1 MKSTR
6 ILTFIFSLTSTLIFA
21 QHNHTVTEVTKPA
34 TLMSGLGNLHHP
46 VSTKNPEAQK
56 FFDQGLTLIYAFNH
70 EEAARSFQRAME
82 LDSGLAMAWWG
93 YALAIGPNYNESTI
107 DLQRMK
113 AAYEAMI
120 IASNKSVSNVHDAR
134 AYTTPAN
141 ERAYINALSKRF
153 SLEEKPDI
161 KKLGTDYSTA
171 MREVFRQ
178 FPDDLDAATLYA
190 DSLMNVQPWQL
201 WARDGKPLGNTE
213 EIVSVLESVL
223 RRDPQHI
230 GANHLYIHAVEAS
243 RNPQRG
249 LPSAG
254 VLGKLVPSAGH
265 LVHMPGHIYIR
276 TGDYAEAAKVN
287 IDAAN
292 VDRQYIKTTGANGMY
307 PAMYFSHNL
316 HFQVENFNRT
326 GQYAEASRAAREL
339 QANVQQHIKSMPM
352 VEGFM
357 PYPMFVLLRFG
368 KWGEMLKLPE
378 PDKSQAITTTV
389 WHYARGIALAA
400 TGKVAEAKREQQ
412 IFNSIVKDI
421 PGETPFGLNPA
432 KDVLA
437 IAQSVLEARINWAQG
452 NKPAAIEAWRKAV
465 AAQDTLNYDEPPG
478 WYFPV
483 RESLGAA
490 LLLNGEAAAA
500 EKIFR
505 EDLEFNPR
513 NGRSLFGLLESL
525 KAQGKNDAAQWVEA
539 EFKAA
544 WKNADVQLTRENL
557 L

>member
-1 MKSTR
+1 MKTTNLLLITLVS
-6 ILTFIFSLTSTLIFA
+6 SLTWTTILA
-21 QHNHTVTEVTKPA
+21 QHEHQATANTKPA
-34 TLMSGLGNLHHP
+34 TMMSGLGNLHHP

-70 EEAARSFQRAME
+70 EEATRSFQRAAE
-82 LDSGLAMAWWG
+82 LDPKLAMAWWG
-93 YALAIGPNYNESTI
+93 YALAVGPNYNESTI
-107 DLQRMK
+107 DPARMK
-113 AAYEAMI
+113 AAVEAMQK
-120 IASNKSVSNVHDAR
+120 AQA
-134 AYTTPAN
+134 
-141 ERAYINALSKRF
+141 ALSNASEAERVYIDAMTKRF
-153 SLEEKPDI
+153 SLEEKPDV

-201 WARDGKPLGNTE
+201 WSRDGKPLGNTE

-339 QANVQQHIKSMPM
+339 QANVQQHIKAMPM

-368 KWGEMLKLPE
+368 RWEQMLKLPE

-452 NKPAAIEAWRKAV
+452 NKSAAIEAWRKAV
-465 AAQDTLNYDEPPG
+465 VAQDALNYDEPPG

>member
-1 MKSTR
+1 MKHTR
-6 ILTFIFSLTSTLIFA
+6 IFLFLLAFGFTLTPILA
-21 QHNHTVTEVTKPA
+21 QHEHHTDTKPA
-34 TLMSGLGNLHHP
+34 TLMTGLGNLHHP
-46 VSTKNPEAQK
+46 VSTKNAEAQK

-70 EEAARSFQRAME
+70 EEAARSFQRAAE
-82 LDSGLAMAWWG
+82 LDPKLAMAWWG
-93 YALAIGPNYNESTI
+93 YALAVGPNYNESTI
-107 DLQRMK
+107 DPTRMK
-113 AAYEAMI
+113 AAVEAVQKAQALLAT
-120 IASNKSVSNVHDAR
+120 ASEAERIYLDAL
-134 AYTTPAN
+134 A
-141 ERAYINALSKRF
+141 KRF
-153 SLEEKPDI
+153 TLEANLDV
-161 KKLGTDYSTA
+161 KKLGTAYSDA
-171 MREVFRQ
+171 MREVYRR
-178 FPDDLDAATLYA
+178 FPDDLNAATLYA

-201 WARDGKPLGNTE
+201 WGKDGKPLGNTE

-249 LPSAG
+249 LPSASI
-254 VLGKLVPSAGH
+254 LGKLTPAAGH

-287 IDAAN
+287 IDAAA
-292 VDRQYIKTTGANGMY
+292 VDRQYIKASGANGMY

-326 GQYAEASRAAREL
+326 GQYSEARRAAREL
-339 QANVQQHIKSMPM
+339 QENVQQHVKAMPM
-352 VEGFM
+352 VEGFL

-368 KWGEMLKLPE
+368 KWDEVLKLAEPE
-378 PDKSQAITTTV
+378 KSLPIATTV

-400 TGKVAEAKREQQ
+400 TGKVSEAQNEQQ
-412 IFNSIVKDI
+412 TFHTIVQNI

-437 IAQSVLEARINWAQG
+437 IAEHVLAARIAWAQG
-452 NKPAAIEAWRKAV
+452 NKAAAIEAWRKAV
-465 AAQDTLNYDEPPG
+465 AAQDALNYDEPPG

-490 LLLNGEAAAA
+490 LLLNAEAVAA
-500 EKIFR
+500 EKVFR
-505 EDLEFNPR
+505 EDLEVNPR
-513 NGRSLFGLLESL
+513 NGRALFGLLESL
-525 KAQGKNDAAQWVEA
+525 KAQGKHDAVRWVET
-539 EFKAA
+539 EFKTA
-544 WKNADVQLTRENL
+544 WKNAEVQLKIENL

>member
-1 MKSTR
+1 MKPAKQF
-6 ILTFIFSLTSTLIFA
+6 LFTFIFSLTATLALA
-21 QHNHTVTEVTKPA
+21 QHEPHATTNTKPA
-34 TLMSGLGNLHHP
+34 TLMPGLGNLHHP
-46 VSTKNPEAQK
+46 VSTKNAEAQK

-70 EEAARSFQRAME
+70 EEAARSFQHAAD
-82 LDSGLAMAWWG
+82 LDPKLAMAWWG
-93 YALAIGPNYNESTI
+93 YALAVGPNYNEPTI
-107 DLQRMK
+107 DPARMK
-113 AAYEAMI
+113 AAVEAVKK
-120 IASNKSVSNVHDAR
+120 AQSQLAT
-134 AYTTPAN
+134 ATEA
-141 ERAYINALSKRF
+141 ERAYIEAMTKRF
-153 SLEEKPDI
+153 TLDANPDV
-161 KKLGTDYSTA
+161 KKLGTDYSNA
-171 MREVFRQ
+171 MRAVYQR

-201 WARDGKPLGNTE
+201 WSRDGKPLGNTE

-223 RRDPQHI
+223 RRAPNHI
-230 GANHLYIHAVEAS
+230 GANHLYIHSVEAS
-243 RNPQRG
+243 RTPQRA

-254 VLGKLVPSAGH
+254 VLGKLAPAAGH

-287 IDAAN
+287 IDAAA
-292 VDRQYIKTTGANGMY
+292 VDRAYIKATGANGMY

-326 GQYAEASRAAREL
+326 GQYSEARRAAREL
-339 QANVQQHIKSMPM
+339 EVNVQQHAKAMPM
-352 VEGFM
+352 VEGFL

-368 KWGEMLKLPE
+368 KWEEMLKVPE
-378 PDKSQAITTTV
+378 PDQSQQITNTV
-389 WHYARGIALAA
+389 WHYARGVALAA
-400 TGKVAEAKREQQ
+400 TGKAAEAQREQQ
-412 IFNSIVKDI
+412 TFSASVKNI

-437 IAQSVLEARINWAQG
+437 IAEQVLAARIAWAQG
-452 NKPAAIEAWRKAV
+452 NKNAAIEAWRKAV
-465 AAQDTLNYDEPPG
+465 ALQDTLNYDEPPG
-478 WYFPV
+478 WYYPV

-490 LLLNGEAAAA
+490 LLLNGNAVEA

-505 EDLEFNPR
+505 EDLDVNPR

-525 KAQGKNDAAQWVEA
+525 KAQGKQDAVRWVEN

-544 WKNADVQLTRENL
+544 WKNGEVQLKVDSL